1 MALGKALRAF
11 VALLGCLL
19 LSSCAKGPGGLPYD
33 AWRLG
38 MFVPDYMDAWV
49 ETVGVIDIQGR
60 GFPHVLSGVPSS
72 IHPDSTEG
80 DATGWPGRPGWGA
93 GKYIPGAALPLMIIV
108 RWQSLAEPQTYEALI
123 PIPETTRQQMKVRE
137 RNTCTTTGIGKPV
150 DGYRRAITIG
160 LAPGGIVKAWVTGVC
175 VTPIEITRVQ
185 AHIKALGPDQGRS
198 GGQYA
203 LPLMPNSK
211 AYIEKNGIP
220 YGSW

>member
-38 MFVPDYMDAWV
+38 MFVPDYMDVWV

-80 DATGWPGRPGWGA
+80 DPRGWPSRVGWA
-93 GKYIPGAALPLMIIV
+93 KGKHVRGAALPAAIIV

-123 PIPETTRQQMKVRE
+123 PIPETARQQMKVRE
-137 RNTCTTTGIGKPV
+137 RNACTSTGTGKPI
-150 DGYRRAITIG
+150 DGYRKAITIG
-160 LAPGGIVKAWVTGVC
+160 LAPGGIAKAWIVGVC
-175 VTPIEITRVQ
+175 VPALEFARVQ
-185 AHIKALGPDQGRS
+185 GQVVTLGPDQGRS